1 MDGAAR
7 HAQRLAGNFLEDM
20 EAIQKAS
27 RERDRRAMSHFETNS
42 IGSSNIYPPPMDWI
56 RRRRS
61 LSGTPFRTSCYPMI
75 YYSSTQLPG
84 RRPFCVPRRRYSFS
98 TQRNAHTEPNKVT
111 LVGKSVSNYSRPHF
125 IYNSTNSSLY
135 QTPELNGYYQPHYSP
150 IRPHLKP
157 MIWRDYEVN
166 GPTNSEIL
174 PTSYLHASAPP
185 KQHILTPKAQVYLKY
200 RSLQNL
206 NNLHDDINVENSLP
220 RVIHTSYSRNFPLHT
235 SRLGSVPPSTVGTY
249 RSTITSSDYG
259 LPPVVHRSYKTN
271 RYIYETPYYTTTYS
285 NVEPIRTTYTSI
297 GPRHYTY
304 YYPPTVT
311 TRPLSNSG
319 SYSNLSSDM
328 QAERRRIERRM
339 DDLLEYKL
347 PSPEYYREMR
357 GSLRGLNEKLDA
369 HRKLLD
375 RYSGIDMN
383 ATTVP
388 VQDRIESKYQQLA
401 SRMGRRTT
409 AMGRD

>member
-1 MDGAAR
+1 MFHITLPNEYFSPIFVHQNIYSKYHSSIYSLHILIILQGENMEGAAR

-42 IGSSNIYPPPMDWI
+42 
-56 RRRRS
+56 
-61 LSGTPFRTSCYPMI
+61 
-75 YYSSTQLPG
+75 
-84 RRPFCVPRRRYSFS
+84 
-98 TQRNAHTEPNKVT
+98 
-111 LVGKSVSNYSRPHF
+111 
-125 IYNSTNSSLY
+125 
-135 QTPELNGYYQPHYSP
+135 
-150 IRPHLKP
+150 
-157 MIWRDYEVN
+157 
-166 GPTNSEIL
+166 
-174 PTSYLHASAPP
+174 
-185 KQHILTPKAQVYLKY
+185 
-200 RSLQNL
+200 
-206 NNLHDDINVENSLP
+206 VENSMP

-235 SRLGSVPPSTVGTY
+235 SRLGSVPPSAVGTY
-249 RSTITSSDYG
+249 RSTITSTDYG
-259 LPPVVHRSYKTN
+259 LPPVVHRNYRTN
-271 RYIYETPYYTTTYS
+271 RYIYETPYHTTTYS
-285 NVEPIRTTYTSI
+285 NIEPIRTTYTSV
-297 GPRHYTY
+297 GPRRYTY
-304 YYPPTVT
+304 YYPSIVT
-311 TRPLSNSG
+311 TRPLSSSG

-357 GSLRGLNEKLDA
+357 GSLRALNDKLDV
-369 HRKLLD
+369 HRKMLD

-383 ATTVP
+383 ATTAS

>member
-1 MDGAAR
+1 M
-7 HAQRLAGNFLEDM
+7 
-20 EAIQKAS
+20 
-27 RERDRRAMSHFETNS
+27 NS
-42 IGSSNIYPPPMDWI
+42 GSSNIYPPPMDWI

-185 KQHILTPKAQVYLKY
+185 KQHILTP
-200 RSLQNL
+200 
-206 NNLHDDINVENSLP
+206 ENSLP

-388 VQDRIESKYQQLA
+388 GYGKGLVYPEGSQTSELRGRIKRLLCR
-401 SRMGRRTT
+401 SR
-409 AMGRD
+409 RDPHYYRYLPTGVA

>member
-1 MDGAAR
+1 MEGAAR

-42 IGSSNIYPPPMDWI
+42 VSSNNIYPPPMDWVP
-56 RRRRS
+56 RRRS

-75 YYSSTQLPG
+75 YYSSTQLP
-84 RRPFCVPRRRYSFS
+84 RRRSLCVPRRRYSLS
-98 TQRNAHTEPNKVT
+98 TLRNTYTEPNKVT
-111 LVGKSVSNYSRPHF
+111 LVGKSMSNYSRPYSV
-125 IYNSTNSSLY
+125 YNSAGSSLY
-135 QTPELNGYYQPHYSP
+135 QTPESNGYYQPQNSYT
-150 IRPHLKP
+150 RPHLRP
-157 MIWRDYEVN
+157 MIWRDYEIN
-166 GPTNSEIL
+166 RPTNNEIL
-174 PTSYLHASAPP
+174 PTSYLHASSPP
-185 KQHILTPKAQVYLKY
+185 KQHILSPKAKVYLKY

-206 NNLHDDINVENSLP
+206 SNLHDGADDENSMP

-235 SRLGSVPPSTVGTY
+235 SRLGSVPPSAVGTY
-249 RSTITSSDYG
+249 RSTITSTDYG
-259 LPPVVHRSYKTN
+259 LPPVVHRNYRTN

-285 NVEPIRTTYTSI
+285 NIEPIRTTYTSV
-297 GPRHYTY
+297 GPRRYTY
-304 YYPPTVT
+304 YYPSIVT
-311 TRPLSNSG
+311 TRPLSSSG

-357 GSLRGLNEKLDA
+357 GSLRALNDKLDV
-369 HRKLLD
+369 HRKMLD

-383 ATTVP
+383 ATTAS

-401 SRMGRRTT
+401 SRFVEWT
-409 AMGRD
+409 DI

>member
-1 MDGAAR
+1 MEGAAR

-27 RERDRRAMSHFETNS
+27 RARDRRAMSHFETNS
-42 IGSSNIYPPPMDWI
+42 TSSSAIYPPPMDWI

-61 LSGTPFRTSCYPMI
+61 LSGTPFKTTCYPMI
-75 YYSSTQLPG
+75 YYSSTAL
-84 RRPFCVPRRRYSFS
+84 PRRRSLCIPRHQYSLQLNEMHILN
-98 TQRNAHTEPNKVT
+98 QR
-111 LVGKSVSNYSRPHF
+111 VSHC
-125 IYNSTNSSLY
+125 TASSAY
-135 QTPELNGYYQPHYSP
+135 QTSETNDYFQPQYNFTQS
-150 IRPHLKP
+150 HLKP
-157 MIWRDYEVN
+157 VIWYNYDVN
-166 GPTNSEIL
+166 TPTNNEIL

-185 KQHILTPKAQVYLKY
+185 RQHILTPKAQAFLKY

-206 NNLHDDINVENSLP
+206 SALGDDEDSVP
-220 RVIHTSYSRNFPLHT
+220 RIIHTSYSRNFPMHT
-235 SRLGSVPPSTVGTY
+235 NRLSSVPPSSVGTY
-249 RSTITSSDYG
+249 RSTITTSDYG
-259 LPPVVHRSYKTN
+259 LPPIVHRNYSRTS
-271 RYIYETPYYTTTYS
+271 RHVYETPYYTTQYS
-285 NVEPIRTTYTSI
+285 NRISEPVKTTYYSV
-297 GPRHYTY
+297 GPRRFSY
-304 YYPPTVT
+304 YYPPVVT
-311 TRPLSNSG
+311 SRPLSSSG

-347 PSPEYYREMR
+347 PPPEYYREMR
-357 GSLRGLNEKLDA
+357 GSLRALNDKLDA
-369 HRKLLD
+369 HRKMLD

-383 ATTVP
+383 TSTAS

>member
-1 MDGAAR
+1 MLGYVTIEVQGENMDGAAR

-42 IGSSNIYPPPMDWI
+42 I
-56 RRRRS
+56 
-61 LSGTPFRTSCYPMI
+61 
-75 YYSSTQLPG
+75 
-84 RRPFCVPRRRYSFS
+84 
-98 TQRNAHTEPNKVT
+98 
-111 LVGKSVSNYSRPHF
+111 
-125 IYNSTNSSLY
+125 
-135 QTPELNGYYQPHYSP
+135 
-150 IRPHLKP
+150 
-157 MIWRDYEVN
+157 
-166 GPTNSEIL
+166 
-174 PTSYLHASAPP
+174 
-185 KQHILTPKAQVYLKY
+185 
-200 RSLQNL
+200 
-206 NNLHDDINVENSLP
+206 ENSLP